1 MQQLKQFHLVQFFLF
16 EAQTLDIERT
26 TAIIAP
32 NGAGKS
38 ALLDALQIVLFG
50 ADRNQIRFNAQ
61 AGGTHRARSIRD
73 YCLGVFREGDA
84 GRARTTA
91 TTYLTMVFQGDDG
104 RSLTAGVS
112 VGASVDEPEHR
123 IYGWYLLPGVEL
135 TLDEHYEKRDG
146 KDIPLAWRDFSAMVA
161 ARCKQAGTVATLPPS
176 AERFV
181 DDLLKRLRPPNAFAD
196 PSAYRK
202 ALRNALNLQKVDDV
216 DLFVRSSIAEDRPT
230 DIARFRA
237 LLDSFRQI
245 KELIEK
251 LEARIQTAQAVEK
264 TYQDIGR
271 LSVKAASFRAL
282 GAVYVE
288 ERLAEDIDAAEQ
300 ALATA
305 EASLAGKRR
314 ALAQHSTAQA
324 AAVRE
329 AQEARDRLHQQP
341 GYGAQQTI
349 DRLIAESGARAGS
362 AVKQLTALTSHA
374 RLGVTSIPALGLAGF
389 DHEGLADAER
399 PWKSLYEA
407 AVQYK
412 LDDIELPDL
421 EAWHERAR
429 ASLVSL
435 KGAHDAL
442 DAKVHAVR
450 SEKDAADQRERVAVS
465 NLKRAVGGK
474 AELRPEVSR
483 LQQYLSDAGIDAV
496 PVCDVTSVSD
506 PFWQSAIE
514 AYLRSHIEALLI
526 APEHEQ
532 RAVALYRSLRGS
544 HAVYGVKLA
553 LASHARRHRDSR
565 DDSIVASLIEGTN
578 ADAVAYL
585 QSQLGALRRID
596 TDHDAVRHTLGLSMD
611 GMLAKGG
618 SVERLRLPGAG
629 ELKIGASQTRE
640 QRQRLERERAWAA
653 QQAVDATRE
662 LDRIERA
669 CGPLRALRDIDPLLA
684 SLHDALLTASDAL
697 TTYKRHRAEQQEG
710 QRGDLVE
717 LSEAHQ
723 RASETARA
731 LEEVRGKAERD
742 IGGAQQLVANAQEAK
757 ERLEA
762 QVDVVRASAT
772 EARRDALSDPH
783 LVDRLRQELDEKFE
797 TLEPKIAECERRT
810 TEAKSQRD
818 KKLPDAWAALTSY
831 AAQHNV
837 PFELVSDD
845 WQGAGK
851 LIAAELKRMIES
863 ELVEHRAKAE
873 QAYSTSVSTFRT
885 NVASALYDNF
895 SRLRDQI
902 QSLNQTLRSSPAF
915 SNNERYEF
923 RYDMVPELKALHAFV
938 EKVGDLGDHDTLF
951 GSVGDVPAEFRDII
965 DDRTTTRGLTASPLD
980 DYRLFF
986 RFEVVIKSEGAV
998 VGTLSKRMRSGSGG
1012 EHRAPL
1018 YVIAGASLAAAYG
1031 KQRGILGGLG
1041 LILLDEFGDKID
1053 AQNARAV
1060 TDYLRSLGLQLV
1072 VAAPDTAQGTLAGVL
1087 DNYIELFRDGDFV
1100 QVTQIQ
1106 VQPAAREL
1114 MESDQFA
1121 VHPELIDRE
1130 VEQVLAEQATR
1141 PRERAADA

>member
-1 MQQLKQFHLVQFFLF
+1 MQRLKQFHLAQFFLF

-84 GRARTTA
+84 GRARATA
-91 TTYLTMVFQGDDG
+91 TTYLTMVFEGDDG
-104 RSLTAGVS
+104 RSLTVGVS
-112 VGASVDEPEHR
+112 LGASVDEPEHR

-135 TLDEHYEKRDG
+135 GLDEHFEKRDG
-146 KDIPLAWRDFSAMVA
+146 KDIPLAWRDFATMVA
-161 ARCKQAGTVATLPPS
+161 SRCKQAGTVATLPPS

-216 DLFVRSSIAEDRPT
+216 DLFVRSSIAEERNT
-230 DIARFRA
+230 DIKRFRA
-237 LLDSFRQI
+237 LLDGFREI

-251 LEARIQTAQAVEK
+251 LEARIQTAQTVEK
-264 TYQDIGR
+264 AYQDIGR
-271 LSVKAASFRAL
+271 LSVKAASYRAL

-288 ERLAEDIDAAEQ
+288 ERLAEDIDAADQAVTTAES
-300 ALATA
+300 ALA
-305 EASLAGKRR
+305 SKLR
-314 ALAQHSTAQA
+314 ALAQHSTAHA
-324 AAVRE
+324 AAARE

-349 DRLIAESGARAGS
+349 DRLIAESAARAGS
-362 AVKQLTALTSHA
+362 AVKQLAALAGHA
-374 RLGVTSIPALGLAGF
+374 RSGVTSIPTLGLAGW
-389 DHEGLADAER
+389 EEVGLADVER
-399 PWKSLYEA
+399 PWRSLYESV
-407 AVQYK
+407 VQHR
-412 LDDIELPDL
+412 LDDIELPEP
-421 EAWHERAR
+421 EAFHERAR
-429 ASLVSL
+429 ASLVAL

-442 DAKVHAVR
+442 DAKVHALR
-450 SEKDAADQRERVAVS
+450 SEKDAADQRERVAMN
-465 NLKRAVGGK
+465 NLRRAVGGK

-483 LQQYLSDAGIDAV
+483 LQEYLSANGIEAV

-506 PFWQSAIE
+506 PAWQNAIE

-532 RAVALYRSLRGS
+532 KAVTLYRSLRGAQ
-544 HAVYGVKLA
+544 AVYGVKLA
-553 LASHARRHRDSR
+553 LASHARRHRDTHDAS
-565 DDSIVASLIEGTN
+565 SVASLIEGRN
-578 ADAVAYL
+578 PDAVAYL
-585 QSQLGALRRID
+585 RSQLGALRRID
-596 TDHDAVRHTLGLSMD
+596 TDQDAVRHTLGLSMD

-640 QRQRLERERAWAA
+640 QRQRLEREREWAA
-653 QQAVDATRE
+653 QKALDAARE

-669 CGPLRALRDIDPLLA
+669 CGPLRALREIDSLLA
-684 SLHDALLTASDAL
+684 SFHDALLTTSDAL
-697 TTYKRHRAEQQEG
+697 TTYRRHRLEQKEG
-710 QRGDLVE
+710 QDADLVG
-717 LSEAHQ
+717 LGEAFE
-723 RASETARA
+723 RASEKAKA
-731 LEEVRGKAERD
+731 LEEAAGKAQRD
-742 IGGAQQLVANAQEAK
+742 IGGAQQLVVSAQAAK

-762 QVDVVRASAT
+762 QVAVVRASAA

-783 LVDRLRQELDEKFE
+783 LVDRVRQELDQKFE
-797 TLEPKIAECERRT
+797 ALEPKIAECERKAS
-810 TEAKSQRD
+810 EAKTQRER
-818 KKLPDAWAALTSY
+818 KLPDSWAALTTY

-837 PFELVSDD
+837 PFELTSDD
-845 WQGAGK
+845 WQGAAK
-851 LIAAELKRMIES
+851 LIAAELKRMIET
-863 ELVEHRAKAE
+863 ELVEHRVKAE

-895 SRLRDQI
+895 SRLKDQI
-902 QSLNQTLRSSPAF
+902 QALNQTLRSSPAF

-923 RYDMVPELKALHAFV
+923 RYEIVPELKALHAFV

-951 GSVGDVPAEFRDII
+951 GSAGDVPAAFRDII
-965 DDRTTTRGLTASPLD
+965 DDRATARGLAASPLD

-986 RFEVVIKSEGAV
+986 RFEVVIKSEGVV

-1100 QVTQIQ
+1100 QVNQIR

-1121 VHPELIDRE
+1121 VHPELLEHE
-1130 VEQVLAEQATR
+1130 VAQVLAEQAVSH
-1141 PRERAADA
+1141 RERTADA

>member
-1 MQQLKQFHLVQFFLF
+1 MQRLKQFHLVQFFLF
-16 EAQTLDIERT
+16 EAQTLEIERT

-73 YCLGVFREGDA
+73 YCLGVFREGDT
-84 GRARTTA
+84 GRARAAA
-91 TTYLTMVFQGDDG
+91 TTYLTMVFTGDDG
-104 RSLTAGVS
+104 RSLTVGVS
-112 VGASVDEPEHR
+112 MGASVDEPEHR

-135 TLDEHYEKRDG
+135 TLDEHFEKRDG
-146 KDIPLAWRDFSAMVA
+146 QDIPLAWRDFSAMAA

-216 DLFVRSSIAEDRPT
+216 DLFVRASIAEDRPT

-237 LLDSFRQI
+237 LLEGFRQI

-251 LEARIQTAQAVEK
+251 LEARIQAAQAVEK
-264 TYQDIGR
+264 SYQDIGR
-271 LSVKAASFRAL
+271 LSVRAASYRAL

-300 ALATA
+300 AVAAA
-305 EASLAGKRR
+305 EAALAGTQR
-314 ALAQHSTAQA
+314 ALAQHTSALA

-341 GYGAQQTI
+341 GYGAQQTL
-349 DRLIAESGARAGS
+349 DRLVAESASHAGS
-362 AVKQLTALTSHA
+362 AVKQLAALASQA
-374 RLGVTSIPALGLAGF
+374 RLGVTSVPSLGLAGC
-389 DHEGLADAER
+389 DEASLAEAEQ
-399 PWKSLYEA
+399 PWQVLYETV
-407 AVQYK
+407 VQNK
-412 LDDIELPDL
+412 LDDIVLPDP
-421 EAWHERAR
+421 EAWHGSARTALRA
-429 ASLVSL
+429 L

-442 DAKVHAVR
+442 DAKVHALR
-450 SEKDAADQRERVAVS
+450 SEKDAADQRERVAMN

-474 AELRPEVSR
+474 AELRSEVSR
-483 LQQYLSDAGIDAV
+483 LQEYLAAAGIDAI
-496 PVCDVTSVSD
+496 PVCDVTQVSD
-506 PFWQSAIE
+506 PSWQSAIE

-532 RAVALYRSLRGS
+532 RAVALYRNLRGGQ
-544 HAVYGVKLA
+544 AVYGVKLA
-553 LASHARRHRDSR
+553 LASHARRHRDST
-565 DDSIVASLIEGTN
+565 DAASVASLIEGTN

-585 QSQLGALRRID
+585 RSQLGALRRIE
-596 TDHDAVRHTLGLSMD
+596 TDQDAVRHTLGLSMD

-618 SVERLRLPGAG
+618 SVERLRLPSAG

-640 QRQRLERERAWAA
+640 QRQRLEREREWAA
-653 QQAVDATRE
+653 QKALETTRE

-669 CGPLRALRDIDPLLA
+669 CGPLRALRDIEPLLTSFHA
-684 SLHDALLTASDAL
+684 ALLTTADAL
-697 TTYKRHRAEQQEG
+697 ATYQRHRSEQREG
-710 QRGDLVE
+710 QGEDLVV
-717 LSEAHQ
+717 LSEAFE
-723 RASETARA
+723 RATEKAKA
-731 LEEVRGKAERD
+731 LQDAAGKAQRD
-742 IGGAQQLVANAQEAK
+742 IGAAEQVVANAHAAK

-762 QVDVVRASAT
+762 QVAAVRASAG
-772 EARRDALSDPH
+772 EARRDAFSDPH
-783 LVDRLRQELDEKFE
+783 LVDRLRQELDEKYE
-797 TLEPKIAECERRT
+797 ALQPRIDECERKAA
-810 TEAKSQRD
+810 EAKGLRD
-818 KKLPDAWAALTSY
+818 KKLPDAWATLTSY

-837 PFELVSDD
+837 PFELLSDD

-851 LIAAELKRMIES
+851 LIAAELKRMVES
-863 ELVEHRAKAE
+863 ELVEHRAQAE

-895 SRLRDQI
+895 SRLKDQI

-923 RYDMVPELKALHAFV
+923 RYEVVPELKTLHAFV
-938 EKVGDLGDHDTLF
+938 EKVGEVGDHDTLF
-951 GSVGDVPAEFRDII
+951 GNAGDVPAVFRDII
-965 DDRTTTRGLTASPLD
+965 DDRTTARTLAASPLD

-986 RFEVVIKSEGAV
+986 RFEVVIKSDGAV

-1031 KQRGILGGLG
+1031 KQRGTLGGLG

-1100 QVTQIQ
+1100 QVNQIR

-1121 VHPELIDRE
+1121 VHPELLERE
-1130 VEQVLAEQATR
+1130 VAQVLAEQALN
-1141 PRERAADA
+1141 RERAADA